1 MIFACQNT
9 FVISRNLS
17 CSLLTLVRLDLSRSA
32 THTPVF
38 QAFVDYRQGQR
49 EKQRWAGDCQ
59 LELLEFQA
67 SKLAYDIALDIIDDP
82 DGECVVMLIV
92 RKDLYTQ
99 EQAERLARSYERLV
113 EQFCSNSDHSLSS
126 PDLYGREEVDEALA
140 SSKG

>member
-1 MIFACQNT
+1 M
-9 FVISRNLS
+9 
-17 CSLLTLVRLDLSRSA
+17 
-32 THTPVF
+32 F

-49 EKQRWAGDCQ
+49 EKQKWADDCQ

-92 RKDLYTQ
+92 RKDLYTH

-113 EQFCSNSDHSLSS
+113 RQFCSKSDSVLSI
-126 PDLYGREEVDEALA
+126 PDLFGPEEVDEALA
-140 SSKG
+140 CSIGAYP